1 MGKICFGVDLGGTT
15 VKMGI
20 FTVDG
25 AMLEEWEIPTR
36 KDDGGKYILSDIA
49 DSINDK
55 ITNYESEHKKDLI
68 IHLRPCTDG
77 NGAELPTDE

>member
-49 DSINDK
+49 DSINDS
-55 ITNYESEHKKDLI
+55 ITKLFDVFLHVSNASCILI
-68 IHLRPCTDG
+68 PFFKF
-77 NGAELPTDE
+77 NSKP